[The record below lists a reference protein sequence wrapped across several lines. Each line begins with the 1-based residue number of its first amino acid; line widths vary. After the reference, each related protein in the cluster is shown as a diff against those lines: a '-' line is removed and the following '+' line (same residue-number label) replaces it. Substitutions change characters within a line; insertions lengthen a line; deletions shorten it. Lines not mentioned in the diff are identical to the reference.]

1 MKKTQKI
8 ATIIIGKN
16 IIMSIMIFINTLMI
30 VQIQIYLI
38 ISKSWTTQL

>member
-16 IIMSIMIFINTLMI
+16 IIMIIMIFIITLMI